1 MNFYKHF
8 LGDYARDTKEL
19 SILEHGAYRL
29 LLDHYYATGRP
40 LPMKVELLW
49 KICGATSKPE
59 RTAIELVINK
69 FFKHNGGEWHN
80 ARADEEIMA
89 YERQAATNRA
99 IAQAREAKK
108 RLNEP

>member
-1 MNFYKHF
+1 MNFYKHW

-29 LLDHYYATGRP
+29 LLDHYYATSKP

-49 KICGATSKPE
+49 KICGATSKAE
-59 RTAIELVINK
+59 RSAIQVVINK

-80 ARADEEIMA
+80 ARADEEIRA
-89 YERQAATNRA
+89 YEKQASTNRA
-99 IAQAREAKK
+99 IAVAREAKK
-108 RLNEP
+108 RTNEP